1 MPSIQYRL
9 VNVFAETPFGGNP
22 LAVIEDASGLTDA
35 EMQLVARQF
44 NLSETAC
51 ILPSHRAAA
60 RIRIFTPTYEM
71 PFAGHPTLGS
81 AHVLS
86 QLRGAGE
93 AFSLE
98 MAAGVIPVHR
108 EGGRWRLAA
117 NRPRYRQMD
126 ASTAQLAAMLGLP
139 ASAIAGPAMWVD
151 CGTEQPMIPL
161 ASAADVH
168 ACRPDPAL
176 VARYSTNSS
185 GHGKAYVFARTAD
198 GFESRYFWMPGSSLS
213 EDPGTGSACANLGG
227 WWLAT
232 QGHTPLHAIVRQGT
246 VMERPNVLTLDVAEG
261 QIRSAGALSISGRAR
276 WPGKASRCAVR
287 ALPCPGCVD
296 WLPAPRARRR

>member
-1 MPSIQYRL
+1 MPTIRYRL

-22 LAVIEDASGLTDA
+22 LAVIEDASMLTDA

-44 NLSETAC
+44 NLSETTF
-51 ILPSHRAAA
+51 ILPSTCAAA

-81 AHVLS
+81 AHVVSTL
-86 QLRGAGE
+86 QDAGA
-93 AFSLE
+93 AFALE
-98 MAAGVIPVHR
+98 MAAGVIPVHLDD
-108 EGGRWRLAA
+108 GRWHLAA
-117 NRPRYRQMD
+117 NRPTWRPMD
-126 ASTAQLAAMLGLP
+126 ATPAELAAMLGLP
-139 ASAIAGPAMWVD
+139 VDAIGGPALWVD

-161 ASAADVH
+161 TSVDFVH

-185 GHGKAYVFARTAD
+185 GHGKSYVFARTAE

-227 WWLAT
+227 WWQET
-232 QGHTPLHAIVRQGT
+232 QGDAPLHATVRQGT
-246 VMERPNVLTLDVAEG
+246 AMARPNVLTLDVADGNIQVGGRVIEIG
-261 QIRSAGALSISGRAR
+261 AGTM
-276 WPGKASRCAVR
+276 
-287 ALPCPGCVD
+287 D
-296 WLPAPRARRR
+296 W

>member
-1 MPSIQYRL
+1 MPSIRYRL

-22 LAVIEDASGLTDA
+22 LAVVEDASMLTDA

-44 NLSETAC
+44 NLSETSFL
-51 ILPSHRAAA
+51 LPSTCAAA

-81 AHVLS
+81 AHVVSTLP
-86 QLRGAGE
+86 GAGDRF
-93 AFSLE
+93 ALE

-108 EGGRWRLAA
+108 AGGRWHLAA
-117 NRPRYRQMD
+117 NRPAYRPM
-126 ASTAQLAAMLGLP
+126 AATPAELAAMLGLP
-139 ASAIAGPAMWVD
+139 LEAIGGPALWVD
-151 CGTEQPMIPL
+151 CGAEQPMIPL
-161 ASAADVH
+161 TSVDFVH

-176 VARYSTNSS
+176 VARYSRNTS
-185 GHGKAYVFARTAD
+185 GHGKSYVFARTPE

-232 QGHTPLHAIVRQGT
+232 QGNVPLHATVRQGT
-246 VMERPNVLTLDVAEG
+246 LIARPNVLTLDVADG
-261 QIRSAGALSISGRAR
+261 KIQVGGRVIEIGGGTLT
-276 WPGKASRCAVR
+276 W
-287 ALPCPGCVD
+287 
-296 WLPAPRARRR
+296 